1 MELGLTR
8 TRVVQEALTLVAVVV
23 LQTAQTIAVALEVLE

>member
-1 MELGLTR
+1 MELRLTR

-23 LQTAQTIAVALEVLE
+23 LQTAQPILAALEVLE

>member
-1 MELGLTR
+1 MELRLTR